1 MSVDDLFSSLEKQRK
16 CVIKY
21 RDKMHN
27 EEHTK
32 MGFILPFFKVL
43 GYNMLAPDEVI
54 AEYSCDFGTKKGEKV
69 DFAIMKEG
77 DPIILIE
84 AKHCDKVLDER
95 FASQLSR
102 YFNQTDVKLGI
113 LTNGIQYWFYSD
125 FDKVNIMDSEPF
137 YKFDILNFTE
147 EDVAKLHNFTK
158 DVFLSDE
165 EVLTNW
171 RLNGVVNLYH
181 EWLEE
186 QMTRPSK
193 DFLQLFCSSLS
204 YKVNVDDLQKILE
217 EDGTVL
223 KVDAKALEIGYKVD
237 SKVPEVRGTEQKDS
251 DFSNTDVDEVRKRT
265 AELLTER
272 INQRKPQNEE
282 SKSEESIR
290 AHKDELVVVTAT
302 KDSLYKD
309 FRLKYLRDDIVDLA
323 GRCDH
328 YYVAKNDASYVVK
341 YNGMTF
347 DFLCAKNASKVNITY
362 KNIYGVLIDN
372 TVYRIFT
379 WSALMAVVV
388 EYLLSKGYTKEDI
401 VFSDVHDKRVLY
413 VAEEFKYFTSKAE
426 YKGITFNKNIS
437 AICSMKTFINLLN
450 LFKMDLSKIYVIM
463 YDFGTNGSSKDS
475 RLVDSVGNLVEVK
488 DVVLK

>member
-147 EDVAKLHNFTK
+147 EDVSKLHNFTK
-158 DVFLSDE
+158 DIFLKDE
-165 EVLTNW
+165 DVLTNW

-204 YKVNVDDLQKILE
+204 LKVNVDDLQKVLE
-217 EDGTVL
+217 EDDTVL
-223 KVDAKALEIGYKVD
+223 KVDAKSPEIGYKVN
-237 SKVPEVRGTEQKDS
+237 SEAPEVKGTEQKDS

-272 INQRKPQNEE
+272 LSQRKQQNEE
-282 SKSEESIR
+282 PKSEESIR
-290 AHKDELVVVTAT
+290 THKDELVVVTAT

-309 FRLKYLRDDIVDLA
+309 FRLKYLRDDIIDLA

-347 DFLCAKNASKVNITY
+347 DFLCAKDASKVNITY

-388 EYLLSKGYTKEDI
+388 EYLFSKGYTREDI
-401 VFSDVHDKRVLY
+401 AFSDVHDKRVLY
-413 VAEEFKYFTSKAE
+413 IAEEYKYFTSKAE

-437 AICSMKTFINLLN
+437 AICSMKTFISLLN

-463 YDFGTNGSSKDS
+463 YDFGTNSSKDS

>member
-21 RDKMHN
+21 RGKMHN

-137 YKFDILNFTE
+137 YKFNILDFTE
-147 EDVAKLHNFTK
+147 EDVAKLYNFTK
-158 DVFLSDE
+158 DVFLEDE

-204 YKVNVDDLQKILE
+204 YKVNIDDLQKVLE

-223 KVDAKALEIGYKVD
+223 RVDAKAPEIGYRVN
-237 SKVPEVRGTEQKDS
+237 SEAPEIRGTEQKDS
-251 DFSNTDVDEVRKRT
+251 DFNNKDVDEVRKRT

-272 INQRKPQNEE
+272 LNKRKQQDEE
-282 SKSEESIR
+282 PKSEENIWT
-290 AHKDELVVVTAT
+290 HKDKLVVVNAT

-328 YYVAKNDASYVVK
+328 YYVAKDDASYVVK
-341 YNGMTF
+341 YNGMAF
-347 DFLCAKNASKVNITY
+347 DFLCTKDASKVNITY
-362 KNIYGVLIDN
+362 RNIYGVLIDN

-388 EYLLSKGYTKEDI
+388 EYLFSKGYTREDI
-401 VFSDVHDKRVLY
+401 AFSDVHDKRVLY
-413 VAEEFKYFTSKAE
+413 IAEEYKYFTSKAE

-437 AICSMKTFINLLN
+437 AICSMKTFISLLN

-463 YDFGTNGSSKDS
+463 YDFGTNSSSKDS
-475 RLVDSVGNLVEVK
+475 RLVDSVGKLVEAK

>member
-1 MSVDDLFSSLEKQRK
+1 
-16 CVIKY
+16 
-21 RDKMHN
+21 
-27 EEHTK
+27 
-32 MGFILPFFKVL
+32 
-43 GYNMLAPDEVI
+43 MLAPDEVI

-69 DFAIMKEG
+69 DSAIMKEG

-158 DVFLSDE
+158 DVFLRDE

-186 QMTRPSK
+186 QMTRPSR

-204 YKVNVDDLQKILE
+204 YKVNVEDLQKVLE
-217 EDGTVL
+217 EDDTVL
-223 KVDAKALEIGYKVD
+223 KVDAKA
-237 SKVPEVRGTEQKDS
+237 PEVGYRVNSEAPETRGTKQRVSDS
-251 DFSNTDVDEVRKRT
+251 NNVDADEVIKRT
-265 AELLTER
+265 KELVTER
-272 INQRKPQNEE
+272 LSQRKQQNEE

-290 AHKDELVVVTAT
+290 THKDELVVVTAT

-347 DFLCAKNASKVNITY
+347 DFLCAKDASKVNITY
-362 KNIYGVLIDN
+362 KNIYGVLIDD

-388 EYLLSKGYTKEDI
+388 EYLFSKGYTREDI
-401 VFSDVHDKRVLY
+401 AFSDVHDKRVLY
-413 VAEEFKYFTSKAE
+413 VAEEYKYFTSKAE

-437 AICSMKTFINLLN
+437 AICSMKTFISLLN
-450 LFKMDLSKIYVIM
+450 LFKIDLSKIYVIM

>member
-1 MSVDDLFSSLEKQRK
+1 MSIDDLFSSLKKQSSY
-16 CVIKY
+16 VQKY
-21 RDKMHN
+21 RNILCN

-32 MGFILPFFKVL
+32 IGFIIPFFKVL
-43 GYNMLAPDEVI
+43 GYDMHLPDEVI

-69 DFAIMKEG
+69 DFAIMKG
-77 DPIILIE
+77 SKPYILVE
-84 AKHCDKVLDER
+84 AKHCSKVLNEK

-113 LTNGIQYWFYSD
+113 LTNGVEYWFYSD
-125 FDKVNIMDSEPF
+125 FDKVNVMDSEPF
-137 YKFDILNFTE
+137 YRFDILNFTE

-158 DVFLSDE
+158 DVFYKDE
-165 EVLTNW
+165 GVLTNW
-171 RLNGVVNLYH
+171 KINGVVNLYH

-186 QMTRPSK
+186 QMTKPSR
-193 DFLQLFCSSLS
+193 DFLKLFCSSLS
-204 YKVNVDDLQKILE
+204 YKVNIDDLQKVLE
-217 EDGTVL
+217 ENETVL
-223 KVDAKALEIGYKVD
+223 KVD
-237 SKVPEVRGTEQKDS
+237 SRVPEVNVTEKEVH
-251 DFSNTDVDEVRKRT
+251 DFIDEDVDKVRRRT

-272 INQRKPQNEE
+272 LSQRKQQNEE
-282 SKSEESIR
+282 SKSTETVET
-290 AHKDELVVVTAT
+290 HKDKLVVINAT
-302 KDSLYKD
+302 EDSLYKD

-323 GRCDH
+323 GKCDH

-347 DFLCAKNASKVNITY
+347 DFLCAKDASKVNITY
-362 KNIYGVLIDN
+362 KSIYGVLIGN

-388 EYLLSKGYTKEDI
+388 EYLLSKGYTRRDI
-401 VFSDVHDKRVLY
+401 AFSDVHDKRVLY
-413 VAEEFKYFTSKAE
+413 TTEEYKYFTSKAE
-426 YKGITFNKNIS
+426 YRGITFNKNIS

-463 YDFGTNGSSKDS
+463 YDFDTKGSSKNA
-475 RLVDSVGNLVEVK
+475 RLVDSVRNLVEVK

>member
-1 MSVDDLFSSLEKQRK
+1 MSIDDLFSSLKKQSSY
-16 CVIKY
+16 VQKY
-21 RDKMHN
+21 RNILCN

-32 MGFILPFFKVL
+32 IGFIIPFFKVL
-43 GYNMLAPDEVI
+43 GYDMHLPDEVI

-69 DFAIMKEG
+69 DFAIMKG
-77 DPIILIE
+77 SKPYILVE
-84 AKHCDKVLDER
+84 AKHCSKVLNEK

-113 LTNGIQYWFYSD
+113 LTNGVEYWFYSD
-125 FDKVNIMDSEPF
+125 FDKVNVMDSEPF
-137 YKFDILNFTE
+137 YRFDILNFTE
-147 EDVAKLHNFTK
+147 EDAAKLYNFTK
-158 DVFLSDE
+158 DMFYKDE
-165 EVLTNW
+165 GVLTNW
-171 RLNGVVNLYH
+171 KINGVVSLYH

-186 QMTRPSK
+186 QMTKPSR
-193 DFLQLFCSSLS
+193 DFLKLFCSSLS
-204 YKVNVDDLQKILE
+204 YKVNVDDLQKVLE
-217 EDGTVL
+217 ENKTVL
-223 KVDAKALEIGYKVD
+223 KVD
-237 SKVPEVRGTEQKDS
+237 SRVPEVNATEKEVH
-251 DFSNTDVDEVRKRT
+251 DFSDEDVDKVRRRT

-272 INQRKPQNEE
+272 LSQRKQQNEE
-282 SKSEESIR
+282 SKSTETVET
-290 AHKDELVVVTAT
+290 HKDKLVVISAT
-302 KDSLYKD
+302 EDSLYKD

-347 DFLCAKNASKVNITY
+347 DFLCTKDASKVNITY
-362 KNIYGVLIDN
+362 KSIYGVLIGN

-388 EYLLSKGYTKEDI
+388 EYLLSKGYTRRDI
-401 VFSDVHDKRVLY
+401 AFSDVHDKRVLY
-413 VAEEFKYFTSKAE
+413 TTEEYKYFTSKAE
-426 YKGITFNKNIS
+426 YRGITFNKNIS

-463 YDFGTNGSSKDS
+463 YDFDTKGSSKNA
-475 RLVDSVGNLVEVK
+475 RLVDSVRNLVEVK

>member
-1 MSVDDLFSSLEKQRK
+1 MSIDDLFSSLKKQSSY
-16 CVIKY
+16 VQKY
-21 RDKMHN
+21 RNILCN

-32 MGFILPFFKVL
+32 IGFIMPFFKVL
-43 GYNMLAPDEVI
+43 GYDMHLPDEVI
-54 AEYSCDFGTKKGEKV
+54 AEYSCDFGTKKGERV
-69 DFAIMKEG
+69 DFAIMKG
-77 DPIILIE
+77 SKPYILIE
-84 AKHCDKVLDER
+84 AKHCSKALNEK

-113 LTNGIQYWFYSD
+113 LTNGVEYWFYSD
-125 FDKVNIMDSEPF
+125 FDKVNVMDSEPF

-147 EDVAKLHNFTK
+147 EDAVKLYNFTK
-158 DVFLSDE
+158 GVFYKDE
-165 EVLTNW
+165 GVLTNW
-171 RLNGVVNLYH
+171 RINGVISLYH

-204 YKVNVDDLQKILE
+204 YKVNVDDLQKVLE
-217 EDGTVL
+217 EKGTVL
-223 KVDAKALEIGYKVD
+223 KVDSKA
-237 SKVPEVRGTEQKDS
+237 PEVNDIDKKAT
-251 DFSNTDVDEVRKRT
+251 DFNNVDVDEVRKRT
-265 AELLTER
+265 AKLLTER
-272 INQRKPQNEE
+272 LNQRKQQNGEPKPVE
-282 SKSEESIR
+282 SVET
-290 AHKDELVVVTAT
+290 HKDKLVVVNAT
-302 KDSLYKD
+302 EDSLYKD
-309 FRLKYLRDDIVDLA
+309 FRLKYLRDDIIDLA

-347 DFLCAKNASKVNITY
+347 DFLCAKDASKVNITY
-362 KNIYGVLIDN
+362 KSIYGVLIDN

-388 EYLLSKGYTKEDI
+388 EYLLSKGYTRRDI
-401 VFSDVHDKRVLY
+401 AFSDVHDKRVLY
-413 VAEEFKYFTSKAE
+413 TTEEYKYFTSKAE
-426 YKGITFNKNIS
+426 YRGITFNKNIS

-463 YDFGTNGSSKDS
+463 YDFDTKGSSKNA
-475 RLVDSVGNLVEVK
+475 RLVDSVRNLVEVK

>member
-1 MSVDDLFSSLEKQRK
+1 
-16 CVIKY
+16 
-21 RDKMHN
+21 
-27 EEHTK
+27 
-32 MGFILPFFKVL
+32 
-43 GYNMLAPDEVI
+43 MLAPDEVI

-158 DVFLSDE
+158 DVFLEDD

-186 QMTRPSK
+186 QMTKPSK

-204 YKVNVDDLQKILE
+204 LKVNVDDLQKVLE

-223 KVDAKALEIGYKVD
+223 KVDAKAPEIGYKAN
-237 SKVPEVRGTEQKDS
+237 SEAPEVGYRVELKAPERGIEQKDS
-251 DFSNTDVDEVRKRT
+251 DFNNVDVDEVRKRT

-272 INQRKPQNEE
+272 LNQRKPQNEE
-282 SKSEESIR
+282 PKSEESIR
-290 AHKDELVVVTAT
+290 THKDELVVVNAT
-302 KDSLYKD
+302 NDSLYKD

-347 DFLCAKNASKVNITY
+347 DFLCTKDASKVNITY

-388 EYLLSKGYTKEDI
+388 EYLLSKGYTREDI
-401 VFSDVHDKRVLY
+401 AFSDVHDKRILY
-413 VAEEFKYFTSKAE
+413 VAEEYKYFTSKAE

>member
-147 EDVAKLHNFTK
+147 EDIAKLHNFTK

-204 YKVNVDDLQKILE
+204 YKVNIDDLQKVLE
-217 EDGTVL
+217 DATVL
-223 KVDAKALEIGYKVD
+223 KVDAKAPEIEHRVN
-237 SKVPEVRGTEQKDS
+237 SEAPEEKGTEQKDS
-251 DFSNTDVDEVRKRT
+251 DVTNVDADEVLKYT

-272 INQRKPQNEE
+272 LLNKQKLQNEE
-282 SKSEESIR
+282 PKPVE
-290 AHKDELVVVTAT
+290 AVKTHKYKLVVINAT
-302 KDSLYKD
+302 KNSLYKA

-323 GRCDH
+323 DRRDH
-328 YYVAKNDASYVVK
+328 SYVAKNDASYVVK
-341 YNGMTF
+341 YNGMIF
-347 DFLCAKNASKVNITY
+347 DFLCTKDASTVNITY
-362 KNIYGVLIDN
+362 KKIYGVLIDN

-388 EYLLSKGYTKEDI
+388 EYLFSRGYTREDI
-401 VFSDVHDKRVLY
+401 AFSDLYDKRVLY
-413 VAEEFKYFTSKAE
+413 SAEECKYFTSKAE

-437 AICSMKTFINLLN
+437 AICSMKTFISLLS
-450 LFKMDLSKIYVIM
+450 LFKMDLNKIYVIM
-463 YDFGTNGSSKDS
+463 YDFDTKGLSKDY
-475 RLVDSVGNLVEVK
+475 RLITSVGNLVEVK
-488 DVVLK
+488 NVVLE